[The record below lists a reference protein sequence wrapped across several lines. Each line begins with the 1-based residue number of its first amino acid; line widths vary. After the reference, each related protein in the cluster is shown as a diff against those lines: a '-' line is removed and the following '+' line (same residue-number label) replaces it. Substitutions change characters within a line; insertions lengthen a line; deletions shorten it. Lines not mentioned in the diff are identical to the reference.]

1 VTHSVILLIGA
12 AGQLGF
18 ELARFL
24 PEHGELV
31 AVDRAAL
38 DLADA
43 DAIAATVRRVRPQI
57 IVNAAGYTA
66 VDRAESEPVLADA
79 INARAPEILA
89 KEAKRLDAL
98 LIHYSTD
105 YVFDG
110 SSAKPYSEDDR
121 PNPVNVYGASK
132 LAGER
137 AITAAGC
144 AHLILRTS
152 WVYGLHGQNFLL
164 TMKRLAATREEL
176 RVVAD
181 QFGVPNWSRVLAEA
195 TARLVGRG
203 TAALADKSGIYHLS
217 GRGRASWFDF
227 ARAIFDDADRPR
239 VVPITTAEYP
249 TPARRPASAVLA
261 SAKLEEVFGMALPD
275 WRQTLAAC
283 KAAASIQAR

>member
-1 VTHSVILLIGA
+1 VKRPVILLTGS

-18 ELARFL
+18 ELARL
-24 PEHGELV
+24 LTAHGEVEAL
-31 AVDRAAL
+31 DRAAL
-38 DLADA
+38 DVADA
-43 DAIAATVRRVRPQI
+43 DAVAAAVRRLRPQI

-66 VDRAESEPVLADA
+66 VDRAESEPALAHA
-79 INARAPEILA
+79 INARAPAVLA
-89 KEAKRLDAL
+89 EEAKRLDAL

-110 SSAKPYSEDDR
+110 NSREPYREEDQA
-121 PNPVNVYGASK
+121 NPLNVYGSSK

-137 AITAAGC
+137 AIRAAGA

-152 WVYGLHGQNFLL
+152 WIYGLHGQNFLL
-164 TMKRLAATREEL
+164 TMRRLAATRDEL

-181 QFGVPNWSRVLAEA
+181 QFGVPNWSRALAEA
-195 TARLVGRG
+195 TARLVSRG
-203 TAALADKSGIYHLS
+203 PAALAKKTGIYHLS

-227 ARAIFDDADRPR
+227 ARAIFDGADRPR

-261 SAKLEEVFGMALPD
+261 TDKFEAAFGFALPD
-275 WRQTLAAC
+275 WREMLTAC
-283 KAAASIQAR
+283 KAAPV

>member
-1 VTHSVILLIGA
+1 MKRPVILLTGA

-18 ELARFL
+18 ELARL
-24 PEHGELV
+24 LTAHGEVEAL
-31 AVDRAAL
+31 DRAAL

-43 DAIAATVRRVRPQI
+43 DAVAAAVRRVRPQI

-66 VDRAESEPVLADA
+66 VDRAESEPALADA
-79 INARAPEILA
+79 INARAPAVLA
-89 KEAKRLDAL
+89 EEAKRLDAL

-110 SSAKPYSEDDR
+110 NSREPYREEDQA
-121 PNPVNVYGASK
+121 NPLNVYGSSK

-137 AITAAGC
+137 AITAAGA

-152 WVYGLHGQNFLL
+152 WIYGLHGQNFLL
-164 TMKRLAATREEL
+164 TMRRLAATRDEL

-181 QFGVPNWSRVLAEA
+181 QFGVPNWSRALAEA
-195 TARLVGRG
+195 TASLVSRG
-203 TAALADKSGIYHLS
+203 SAALAKKTGIYHLS

-261 SAKLEEVFGMALPD
+261 TDKFEAAFGFALPD
-275 WRQTLAAC
+275 WHEMLAAC
-283 KAAASIQAR
+283 KATTV

>member
-1 VTHSVILLIGA
+1 VKRPVILLTGA

-18 ELARFL
+18 ELARLL
-24 PEHGELV
+24 PAHGEVQAL
-31 AVDRAAL
+31 DRAAL
-38 DLADA
+38 NLADA
-43 DAIAATVRRVRPQI
+43 DAVAATLRLIRPQI

-66 VDRAESEPVLADA
+66 VDRAESEPALADA
-79 INARAPEILA
+79 INARAPAVLA
-89 KEAKRLDAL
+89 EEAKRLDAL

-110 SSAKPYSEDDR
+110 NSKEPYREEDHA
-121 PNPVNVYGASK
+121 NPLNVYGRSK

-137 AITAAGC
+137 AIAAAGG

-152 WVYGLHGQNFLL
+152 WIYGWHGQNFLL
-164 TMKRLAATREEL
+164 TMRRLAATRDEL

-195 TARLVGRG
+195 TASLVGRG
-203 TAALADKSGIYHLS
+203 ATALAAKSGVYHLS

-227 ARAIFDDADRPR
+227 ARAIFDNADRPR

-261 SAKLEEVFGMALPD
+261 TNKFEEAFGIVLPD
-275 WRQTLAAC
+275 WRETLAAC
-283 KAAASIQAR
+283 KAAAA

>member
-1 VTHSVILLIGA
+1 MKRPVILLTGA

-18 ELARFL
+18 ELARL
-24 PEHGELV
+24 LTAHGEVEAL
-31 AVDRAAL
+31 DRAAL

-43 DAIAATVRRVRPQI
+43 DAVAAAVRRVGPQI

-66 VDRAESEPVLADA
+66 VDRAESEPALADA
-79 INARAPEILA
+79 INARAPAVLA
-89 KEAKRLDAL
+89 EEAKRLDAL

-110 SSAKPYSEDDR
+110 NSREPYREEDQAKPL
-121 PNPVNVYGASK
+121 NVYGSSK

-137 AITAAGC
+137 AITAAGA

-152 WVYGLHGQNFLL
+152 WIYGLHGQNFLL
-164 TMKRLAATREEL
+164 TMRRLAATRDEL

-195 TARLVGRG
+195 TASLVGRG
-203 TAALADKSGIYHLS
+203 PAALAEKTGIYHLS

-227 ARAIFDDADRPR
+227 ARAIFDGADRPR

-261 SAKLEEVFGMALPD
+261 TDKFEAAFGFALPD
-275 WRQTLAAC
+275 WHEMLAAC
-283 KAAASIQAR
+283 KAAAV

>member
-1 VTHSVILLIGA
+1 MKRPVILLTGA

-18 ELARFL
+18 ELARLL
-24 PEHGELV
+24 PAHGEVQAL
-31 AVDRAAL
+31 DRAAL

-43 DAIAATVRRVRPQI
+43 DAIAAAVRRIEPQI

-66 VDRAESEPVLADA
+66 VDRAESEPALADA
-79 INARAPEILA
+79 VNARAPAVLA
-89 KEAKRLDAL
+89 AEAKRLDAL

-110 SSAKPYSEDDR
+110 MSGQPYREQD
-121 PNPVNVYGASK
+121 PTHPLNVYGSSK

-137 AITAAGC
+137 AIAASGV

-152 WVYGLHGQNFLL
+152 WIYGWRGQNFLL
-164 TMKRLAATREEL
+164 TMRRLAATRDEL

-195 TARLVGRG
+195 TAGLVARG
-203 TAALADKSGIYHLS
+203 AAALAAKSGVYHLS

-261 SAKLEEVFGMALPD
+261 TAKFEEAFGIVLPD
-275 WRQTLAAC
+275 WREMLAAC
-283 KAAASIQAR
+283 KAAA

>member
-1 VTHSVILLIGA
+1 VKRPVILLTGA

-18 ELARFL
+18 ELARLL
-24 PEHGELV
+24 PAHGEVQALG
-31 AVDRAAL
+31 RAAL
-38 DLADA
+38 DLTDA
-43 DAIAATVRRVRPQI
+43 DAVAASVRRVKPQI

-66 VDRAESEPVLADA
+66 VDRAESEPALADA
-79 INARAPEILA
+79 INARAPAVLA
-89 KEAKRLDAL
+89 EEAKRLDAL

-110 SSAKPYSEDDR
+110 NSREPYREEDQA
-121 PNPVNVYGASK
+121 NPLNVYGRSK
-132 LAGER
+132 LDGER
-137 AITAAGC
+137 AIAAVGG

-152 WVYGLHGQNFLL
+152 WIYGWHGQNFLL
-164 TMKRLAATREEL
+164 TMRRLAATRDEL

-195 TARLVGRG
+195 TAGLVSRG
-203 TAALADKSGIYHLS
+203 AAALAKKSGTYHLS

-227 ARAIFDDADRPR
+227 ARAIFDDTDRPR

-261 SAKLEEVFGMALPD
+261 TGKFEETFGIALPD
-275 WRQTLAAC
+275 WRETLAAC
-283 KAAASIQAR
+283 KAAAV

>member
-1 VTHSVILLIGA
+1 VKRPVILLTGA

-18 ELARFL
+18 ELARLL
-24 PEHGELV
+24 PAHGEVQAL
-31 AVDRAAL
+31 DRAAL
-38 DLADA
+38 NLADA
-43 DAIAATVRRVRPQI
+43 DAVAATLRLIRPQI

-66 VDRAESEPVLADA
+66 VDRAESEPALADA
-79 INARAPEILA
+79 INARAPAVLA
-89 KEAKRLDAL
+89 EEAKRLDAL

-110 SSAKPYSEDDR
+110 NSKEPYREEDHA
-121 PNPVNVYGASK
+121 NPLNVYGRSK

-137 AITAAGC
+137 AIAAAGG

-152 WVYGLHGQNFLL
+152 WIYGWHGQNFLL
-164 TMKRLAATREEL
+164 TMRRLAATRDEL

-195 TARLVGRG
+195 TASLVRRG
-203 TAALADKSGIYHLS
+203 APALAAKSGIYHLS

-227 ARAIFDDADRPR
+227 ARAIFDGADRPR

-261 SAKLEEVFGMALPD
+261 TGKFEDAFGIALPD
-275 WRQTLAAC
+275 WREMLEAC
-283 KAAASIQAR
+283 KATEV

>member
-1 VTHSVILLIGA
+1 VKRPVILLTGA

-18 ELARFL
+18 ELARLL
-24 PEHGELV
+24 PAHGEVQAL
-31 AVDRAAL
+31 DRAAL

-43 DAIAATVRRVRPQI
+43 DAVAATLRLIRPQI

-66 VDRAESEPVLADA
+66 VDRAESEPALADA
-79 INARAPEILA
+79 INARAPAVLA
-89 KEAKRLDAL
+89 EEAKRLDAL

-110 SSAKPYSEDDR
+110 NSKEPYREEDHA
-121 PNPVNVYGASK
+121 NPLNVYGRSK

-137 AITAAGC
+137 AIAAAGG

-152 WVYGLHGQNFLL
+152 WIYGWHGQNFLL
-164 TMKRLAATREEL
+164 TMRRLAATRDEL

-195 TARLVGRG
+195 TASLVGRG
-203 TAALADKSGIYHLS
+203 APALAAKSGIYHLS

-227 ARAIFDDADRPR
+227 ARAIFDNADRPR

-261 SAKLEEVFGMALPD
+261 TNKFEEAFGIVLPD
-275 WRQTLAAC
+275 WRETLAAC
-283 KAAASIQAR
+283 KAAAA

>member
-1 VTHSVILLIGA
+1 VKRPVILLTGA

-18 ELARFL
+18 ELARL
-24 PEHGELV
+24 LTAHGEVEAL
-31 AVDRAAL
+31 DRAAL

-43 DAIAATVRRVRPQI
+43 HAVSAAVRRVRPQI

-66 VDRAESEPVLADA
+66 VDRAESEPALADA
-79 INARAPEILA
+79 INARAPAVLA
-89 KEAKRLDAL
+89 DEAKRLDAL

-110 SSAKPYSEDDR
+110 NSREPYREEDQTKPL
-121 PNPVNVYGASK
+121 NVYGSSK

-137 AITAAGC
+137 AITAAGA

-152 WVYGLHGQNFLL
+152 WIYGLHGQNFLL
-164 TMKRLAATREEL
+164 TMRRLAATRDEL

-195 TARLVGRG
+195 TASLVSRG
-203 TAALADKSGIYHLS
+203 PATLAKKTGIYHLS
-217 GRGRASWFDF
+217 GHGRASWFDF

-261 SAKLEEVFGMALPD
+261 TDKFEAAFGFALPD
-275 WRQTLAAC
+275 WHEMLAAC
-283 KAAASIQAR
+283 KATAV

>member
-1 VTHSVILLIGA
+1 MTRPVILLTGA

-18 ELARFL
+18 ELARLL
-24 PEHGELV
+24 PAHGEL
-31 AVDRAAL
+31 AALDRAAL

-43 DAIAATVRRVRPQI
+43 EAVAATVRRVKPQI

-66 VDRAESEPVLADA
+66 VDRAESEPALADA
-79 INARAPEILA
+79 INARAPAILA
-89 KEAKRLDAL
+89 EEAKRLDAL

-110 SSAKPYSEDDR
+110 ASSEAYDER
-121 PNPVNVYGASK
+121 ALPNPLNVYGRSK

-137 AITAAGC
+137 AIASAGG
-144 AHLILRTS
+144 AHLVLRTS
-152 WVYGLHGQNFLL
+152 WIYGWHGQNFLL
-164 TMKRLAATREEL
+164 TMKRLAATRDEL

-195 TARLVGRG
+195 TATLLARG
-203 TAALADKSGIYHLS
+203 AAALAGKSGIYHLS

-227 ARAIFDDADRPR
+227 ARAIFDDAEPPR
-239 VVPITTAEYP
+239 VIPITTAEYP

-261 SAKLEEVFGMALPD
+261 TSKFEETFGFALPD
-275 WRQTLAAC
+275 WRESLAAC
-283 KAAASIQAR
+283 KVAAA

>member
-1 VTHSVILLIGA
+1 MKRPVILLTGA

-18 ELARFL
+18 ELARL
-24 PEHGELV
+24 LTAHGEVEAL
-31 AVDRAAL
+31 DRAAL

-43 DAIAATVRRVRPQI
+43 DAVAAAVRRVGPQI

-66 VDRAESEPVLADA
+66 VDRAESEPALADA
-79 INARAPEILA
+79 INARAPAVLA
-89 KEAKRLDAL
+89 EEAKRLDAL

-110 SSAKPYSEDDR
+110 NSREPYREEDQAKPL
-121 PNPVNVYGASK
+121 NVYGSSK

-137 AITAAGC
+137 AITAAGA

-152 WVYGLHGQNFLL
+152 WIYGLHGQNFLL
-164 TMKRLAATREEL
+164 TMRRLAATRDEL

-195 TARLVGRG
+195 TASLVSRG
-203 TAALADKSGIYHLS
+203 PAALAEKTGIYHLS

-227 ARAIFDDADRPR
+227 ARAIFDGDDRPR

-261 SAKLEEVFGMALPD
+261 TDKFEAAFGFALPD
-275 WRQTLAAC
+275 WHEMLAAC
-283 KAAASIQAR
+283 KAAAV

>member
-1 VTHSVILLIGA
+1 MKRPVILLTGA

-18 ELARFL
+18 ELHRLL
-24 PEHGELV
+24 PAHGEV
-31 AVDRAAL
+31 EARDRAAL

-43 DAIAATVRRVRPQI
+43 EAVAATVRRVKPQI

-66 VDRAESEPVLADA
+66 VDRAESEPALADA
-79 INARAPEILA
+79 INARAPAILA
-89 KEAKRLDAL
+89 EEAKRLDAL

-110 SSAKPYSEDDR
+110 TSAKPYREEDR
-121 PNPVNVYGASK
+121 ANPLNVYGRSK

-137 AITAAGC
+137 AIAAAGG

-152 WVYGLHGQNFLL
+152 WIYGWHGQNFLL
-164 TMKRLAATREEL
+164 TMKRLAATRDEL

-195 TARLVGRG
+195 TASLIGRG
-203 TAALADKSGIYHLS
+203 AAALAKKSGIYHLS
-217 GRGRASWFDF
+217 GGGRASWFDF
-227 ARAIFDDADRPR
+227 ARAIFDDADHPR

-261 SAKLEEVFGMALPD
+261 TSKLEDTFGIALPD

-283 KAAASIQAR
+283 KAAAI

>member
-1 VTHSVILLIGA
+1 MKRPVILLTGA

-18 ELARFL
+18 ELARL
-24 PEHGELV
+24 LTAHGEVEAL
-31 AVDRAAL
+31 DRAAL

-43 DAIAATVRRVRPQI
+43 DAVAAAVRRVGPQI

-66 VDRAESEPVLADA
+66 VDRAESEPALADA
-79 INARAPEILA
+79 INARAPAVLA
-89 KEAKRLDAL
+89 EEAKRLDAL

-110 SSAKPYSEDDR
+110 NSREPYREEDQAKPL
-121 PNPVNVYGASK
+121 NVYGRSK

-137 AITAAGC
+137 AITAAGA

-152 WVYGLHGQNFLL
+152 WIYGLHGQNFLL
-164 TMKRLAATREEL
+164 TMRRLAATRDEL

-195 TARLVGRG
+195 TASLVSRG
-203 TAALADKSGIYHLS
+203 PAALAEKTGIYHLS

-227 ARAIFDDADRPR
+227 ARAIFDGADRPR

-261 SAKLEEVFGMALPD
+261 TDKFEAAFGFALPD
-275 WRQTLAAC
+275 WHEMLAAC
-283 KAAASIQAR
+283 KAAAV

>member
-1 VTHSVILLIGA
+1 VKRPVILLTGA

-18 ELARFL
+18 ELAQLL
-24 PEHGELV
+24 PAHGEVQAL
-31 AVDRAAL
+31 DRAAL

-43 DAIAATVRRVRPQI
+43 DAVAASVRRVKPQI

-66 VDRAESEPVLADA
+66 VDRAESEPALADA
-79 INARAPEILA
+79 INARVPAVLA
-89 KEAKRLDAL
+89 EEAKRLDAL

-110 SSAKPYSEDDR
+110 KSGEPYREEDQA
-121 PNPVNVYGASK
+121 NPLNVYGRSK
-132 LAGER
+132 LDGER
-137 AITAAGC
+137 AIAAVGG

-152 WVYGLHGQNFLL
+152 WIYGWRGQNFLL
-164 TMKRLAATREEL
+164 TMRRLAATRDEL

-195 TARLVGRG
+195 TAGLVSRG
-203 TAALADKSGIYHLS
+203 AAALAKKTGIYHLS

-261 SAKLEEVFGMALPD
+261 TAKFEEAFGIALPG
-275 WRQTLAAC
+275 WRETLAAC
-283 KAAASIQAR
+283 KAAAI

>member
-1 VTHSVILLIGA
+1 VKRPVILLTGA

-18 ELARFL
+18 ELARLL
-24 PEHGELV
+24 PAHGEVQAL
-31 AVDRAAL
+31 DRAAL

-43 DAIAATVRRVRPQI
+43 DAVAATLRLIRPQI

-66 VDRAESEPVLADA
+66 VDRAESEPALADA
-79 INARAPEILA
+79 INARAPAVLA
-89 KEAKRLDAL
+89 EEAKRLDAL

-110 SSAKPYSEDDR
+110 NSKEPYREEDHA
-121 PNPVNVYGASK
+121 NPLNVYGRSK

-137 AITAAGC
+137 AIAAAGG

-152 WVYGLHGQNFLL
+152 WIYGWHGQNFLL
-164 TMKRLAATREEL
+164 TMRRLAATRDEL

-195 TARLVGRG
+195 TASLVGRG
-203 TAALADKSGIYHLS
+203 APALAAKSGIYHLS

-227 ARAIFDDADRPR
+227 AREIFDNADRPR

-261 SAKLEEVFGMALPD
+261 TNKFEEAFGIVLPD
-275 WRQTLAAC
+275 WRETLGAC
-283 KAAASIQAR
+283 KAAAG

>member
-1 VTHSVILLIGA
+1 VKRPVILLTGA
-12 AGQLGF
+12 TGQLGF
-18 ELARFL
+18 ELARLL
-24 PEHGELV
+24 PAHGEVQAL
-31 AVDRAAL
+31 DRAAL

-43 DAIAATVRRVRPQI
+43 DAVAASVRRVKPQI

-66 VDRAESEPVLADA
+66 VDRAESEPALADA
-79 INARAPEILA
+79 INARAPAVLA
-89 KEAKRLDAL
+89 EEAKRLDAL

-110 SSAKPYSEDDR
+110 NSREPYREEDQA
-121 PNPVNVYGASK
+121 NPLNVYGRSK
-132 LAGER
+132 LDGER
-137 AITAAGC
+137 AIAAVGG

-152 WVYGLHGQNFLL
+152 WIYGWHGQNFLL
-164 TMKRLAATREEL
+164 TMRRLAATRDEL

-195 TARLVGRG
+195 TAGLVSRG
-203 TAALADKSGIYHLS
+203 AAALAKKTGIYHLS

-261 SAKLEEVFGMALPD
+261 TAKFEEAFGIALPD
-275 WRQTLAAC
+275 WRETLAAS
-283 KAAASIQAR
+283 KVAAI

>member
-1 VTHSVILLIGA
+1 VKRPVILLTGA

-18 ELARFL
+18 ELGRLLTA
-24 PEHGELV
+24 HGEVKAL
-31 AVDRAAL
+31 DRAGL
-38 DLADA
+38 DLADT
-43 DAIAATVRRVRPQI
+43 DAVATVVRRIRPQL

-66 VDRAESEPVLADA
+66 VDRAESEPALADA
-79 INARAPEILA
+79 INAHAPAVLA
-89 KEAKRLDAL
+89 EEAKRLDAL

-110 SSAKPYSEDDR
+110 SSGTPYREEDR
-121 PNPVNVYGASK
+121 PNPLNVYGSSK

-137 AITAAGC
+137 AITAAGA

-152 WVYGLHGQNFLL
+152 WIYGWHGQNFLL
-164 TMKRLAATREEL
+164 TMRRLAATRDEL

-181 QFGVPNWSRVLAEA
+181 QFGVPNWSRTLAEA
-195 TARLVGRG
+195 TASLISRG
-203 TAALADKSGIYHLS
+203 AAALAKKSGIYHLS

-227 ARAIFDDADRPR
+227 ARAIFDGADRPR

-261 SAKLEEVFGMALPD
+261 TDKLEEAFGIVLPD
-275 WRQTLAAC
+275 WRETLSAC
-283 KAAASIQAR
+283 KAVAI

>member
-1 VTHSVILLIGA
+1 VKRPVILLTGA

-18 ELARFL
+18 ELARLL
-24 PEHGELV
+24 PAHGEVQAL
-31 AVDRAAL
+31 DRARL

-43 DAIAATVRRVRPQI
+43 DAIAAAVRRIKPQI

-66 VDRAESEPVLADA
+66 VDRAESEPGLADA
-79 INARAPEILA
+79 VNARAPAVLA
-89 KEAKRLDAL
+89 EEAQRLDAL
-98 LIHYSTD
+98 LVHYSTD

-110 SSAKPYSEDDR
+110 TSAEPYREQDR
-121 PNPVNVYGASK
+121 TNPLNVYGSSK

-137 AITAAGC
+137 AIAATGV

-152 WVYGLHGQNFLL
+152 WIYGWHGQNFLL
-164 TMKRLAATREEL
+164 TMRRLAVTRDEL

-195 TARLVGRG
+195 TASLIGRG
-203 TAALADKSGIYHLS
+203 AAALAAKSGIYHLS

-227 ARAIFDDADRPR
+227 ARAIFDHADRPR

-249 TPARRPASAVLA
+249 TPARRPGSAVLA
-261 SAKLEEVFGMALPD
+261 TDKIEEAFGIVLPS
-275 WRQTLAAC
+275 WQETLAAC
-283 KAAASIQAR
+283 KAAAV